1 MAERASDQA
10 RRASEPA
17 GMAFEIAFE
26 TAGRVGRSMLSE
38 RALEPYEKGLKA
50 KWEAGEGQGE
60 TMKT

>member
-26 TAGRVGRSMLSE
+26 TAGRVGRSVLSE
-38 RALEPYEKGLKA
+38 RAMEPYERASKTSWK
-50 KWEAGEGQGE
+50 QGRV
-60 TMKT
+60 KVRQ